1 MTSTAYPTPGEG
13 YDHFLFQNDR
23 NGWGNANL
31 DRIRRFSTASRKLV
45 GGMVK
50 NLPLLRGAGN
60 NGRPW
65 VHAVMCDN
73 TDSDICMIIHAS
85 TL

>member
-1 MTSTAYPTPGEG
+1 MLLIGLYFSHHGNLQSNSGPDVFDVDLCDKGNGQKPAAIAKDG
-13 YDHFLFQNDR
+13 Y
-23 NGWGNANL
+23 
-31 DRIRRFSTASRKLV
+31 
-45 GGMVK
+45 
-50 NLPLLRGAGN
+50 

-73 TDSDICMIIHAS
+73 TYSDICMIIHAS